1 MDLHQLRILRE
12 LGDLGSVNAVARS
25 LYVSPSAV
33 SQHLAALQRQFNVP
47 LTRKEG
53 RTLVLTDQGQI
64 LATAAADI
72 ASTLSQAEARIEEHN
87 DDGKP
92 IRISGFHSIGQLVF
106 APLLSASTTGSP
118 PFRFYDEDVS
128 QQDFPALT
136 SRYDLV
142 LAHRMPHTEPWPGQV
157 AVIPLAFEPLDI
169 ALPAQHP
176 LAKHDELTPEQVID
190 ENWVVSRSGYSP
202 ADVLQTIA
210 AMAGSAPTVLH
221 RVNDYATAGA
231 LIGAS
236 NCLGILP
243 RYTSRHILNE
253 SVTLRPIKG
262 LTTGRQIDIL
272 VRAEHLHRRSIKAVV
287 EQLRVTVNDLIFTM
301 DGVR

>member
-53 RTLVLTDQGQI
+53 RTLVLTDHGQI
-64 LATAAADI
+64 LATAAANI

-87 DDGKP
+87 DDGKS

-106 APLLSASTTGSP
+106 APLLSVSATGLP

-142 LAHRMPHTEPWPGQV
+142 LAHRMPHTEPWPSQV

-176 LAKHDELTPEQVID
+176 LAQHDELTPEQVID

-243 RYTSRHILNE
+243 RYTSRNILNE
-253 SVTLRPIKG
+253 AVTLRPIKG

-272 VRAEHLHRRSIKAVV
+272 VRAEHLYRRSIKAVV